1 MLQCRSLVYLWACC
15 GYVSY
20 LQCAGFWAIGTYG
33 DGLETRVEE
42 TIVEEG
48 CIGVGEDDGLGV
60 EDEDGL
66 GVGVDDDV
74 GLGVDDGVGLGV
86 ALGVG
91 VEVGVGRTVT
101 VVFRVVVVVVVTPLV
116 MVEVA
121 VPERRML
128 LQKSAASDVCPSNA
142 SNPQSSTN
150 DGVRQL
156 CRCAKRGHTIR
167 ISPLPLYA
175 TRRFY
180 TRNERYR

>member
-1 MLQCRSLVYLWACC
+1 L
-15 GYVSY
+15 
-20 LQCAGFWAIGTYG
+20 WAIGTYG
-33 DGLETRVEE
+33 DGLETSVED

-66 GVGVDDDV
+66 GVEDEDGIGVDDDV
-74 GLGVDDGVGLGV
+74 GLGVDDSVGLGV

-116 MVEVA
+116 TVEVA

-150 DGVRQL
+150 DGVRQI
-156 CRCAKRGHTIR
+156 CRRAKRVHTIR
-167 ISPLPLYA
+167 ISELPLYA

-180 TRNERYR
+180 TCSERYRQTYGKLHNVVSGLG